1 MEVVEGIVLNTPN
14 QKEEHLNSK
23 AFSKMKKLRLLKVN
37 NVEPPKGL
45 LRGNVQL
52 PQGLSHLPDELR
64 VIEWHGYPLNSLP
77 TNFQPNKLV
86 ELRMH
91 CSHIKQLWK
100 GIMNLDELKFID
112 LSDSQTL
119 IEIPDLSG
127 APNLKKLILRRCT
140 RLYKIHAS
148 LGNLKR
154 LIQLDLNGCKCL
166 ESLPHKINLE
176 ALEILDLGGCS
187 RLNKFPKIM
196 GNMPHLLKLNLS
208 ETAIK
213 DLSFLVEH
221 SIGHIKLD
229 LRHGKNLSS
238 LPDTTC
244 SLSSLKTLTLSGCS
258 KLSELPENL
267 GNIKGLEKLDVNR
280 TAIRRLPSSIVL
292 LKNLRKLSLS
302 GCEGLSSKSLNK
314 LLSFPLMQPRRS
326 PDSMGLL
333 VHTLSGIRSLTK
345 LDLSY
350 CKIRAIPYDISCLST
365 LRTLNLRGNN
375 FDCLPE
381 SIIQLSNL
389 IYLFMGGCT
398 NLRLL
403 PELPSNIE
411 YIDAEGCI
419 SLETLPAR
427 PEDNFLCLRLFN
439 CVKMIDNEGYDNL
452 FLTMLRHDLFKIM
465 IGFVS
470 LFLKIIFQNGLAIKV
485 RGLH

>member
-1 MEVVEGIVLNTPN
+1 
-14 QKEEHLNSK
+14 
-23 AFSKMKKLRLLKVN
+23 
-37 NVEPPKGL
+37 
-45 LRGNVQL
+45 
-52 PQGLSHLPDELR
+52 
-64 VIEWHGYPLNSLP
+64 
-77 TNFQPNKLV
+77 
-86 ELRMH
+86 MH
-91 CSHIKQLWK
+91 CSLIKQLWK
-100 GIMNLDELKFID
+100 GIMNLDELKLID

-187 RLNKFPKIM
+187 RLNKFPKIV
-196 GNMPHLLKLNLS
+196 GNMLHLSKLNLS

-221 SIGHIKLD
+221 SIDHIKLD
-229 LRHGKNLSS
+229 LGHSKNLSS

-244 SLSSLKTLTLSGCS
+244 SLSSLKSLTLSGCS
-258 KLSELPENL
+258 KLHGLPENL
-267 GNIKGLEKLDVNR
+267 GNIKGLEKLDVSR

-292 LKNLRKLSLS
+292 LKNLRELSLS
-302 GCEGLSSKSLNK
+302 GCEGLLSKSSNK
-314 LLSFPLMQPRRS
+314 LFSFPLMQPRS
-326 PDSMGLL
+326 PDSMGML
-333 VHTLSGIRSLTK
+333 VRTLSGIQSLTE

-350 CKIRAIPYDISCLST
+350 CNIRAIPYDISCLST
-365 LRTLNLRGNN
+365 LRILNLRGNN
-375 FDCLPE
+375 FDCLPK

-389 IYLFMGGCT
+389 NYLFMSGCT

-403 PELPSNIE
+403 PELPLNIE

-427 PEDNFLCLRLFN
+427 PEDNFPYLCLLN
-439 CVKMIDNEGYDNL
+439 CVKLIDNEGYDNL
-452 FLTMLRHDLFKIM
+452 FLTMLRHDFFERPDYDWICVLIPGNNIPKWFSHQSEGASLNLQGPSDFLGIAVCVVYVLHQHPSEVLKIHRWITCHFCFKEYEHSHGCG
-465 IGFVS
+465 IGFTEK
-470 LFLKIIFQNGLAIKV
+470 FD
-485 RGLH
+485 